1 MGQETSHVFA
11 ACPGKAS
18 SPLLPLVALRFL
30 SVELVFVPR
39 DHYMAHGGVSPSG
52 KRSHKCTPAAEC
64 SKRFLTLLIPM
75 PPADLCLSCPDR
87 TLSGE
92 MWQKQSPHSSGCL
105 PVVLAHTT
113 APLPH
118 RWAQGT
124 TGGFGWVWPPRQGLV
139 PPSVLGCWG
148 CSLLCSLV
156 SPLRPLLCCS
166 VTVLFSVSPL
176 KIKGV
181 WEYSLFFH
189 EKGLCFFFLPF
200 PSCSIA

>member
-1 MGQETSHVFA
+1 MSFGAGDLSCLCSLPRQ
-11 ACPGKAS
+11 
-18 SPLLPLVALRFL
+18 SPLLPLVVLRFL
-30 SVELVFVPR
+30 SVVLVFVPR
-39 DHYMAHGGVSPSG
+39 DHYMGHGGVSPSG

-75 PPADLCLSCPDR
+75 PPADLCCLSCPDR

-105 PVVLAHTT
+105 PAVLAHTT

-124 TGGFGWVWPPRQGLV
+124 TGGFGWVRPPRQGLV

-148 CSLLCSLV
+148 CPSSAPSCLLSGLCSAAR
-156 SPLRPLLCCS
+156 SPS
-166 VTVLFSVSPL
+166 FSQ
-176 KIKGV
+176 
-181 WEYSLFFH
+181 FH
-189 EKGLCFFFLPF
+189 L
-200 PSCSIA
+200 